1 MQKRPLGKSGLE
13 TAPLV
18 FGGNV
23 FGWTIDKETSF
34 AVLDAF
40 VEAGFNAIDTADVYS
55 RWVPGNAGGESE
67 TIIGEWL
74 KARGRRDDVLILTK
88 VGSSMGQNGDDARN
102 DLSRG
107 WIEKEVE
114 ASLKRLKIDAIDL
127 YQSHFMDKITPTEE
141 TLRAYEKLIQA
152 GKVRA
157 IGASNHDVPKL
168 TEALGLAETER
179 LPRYETLQPHYNLY
193 SRKTFE
199 GPLQDFA
206 VAQGLGVITY
216 FSLESGFLSGKYKT
230 LEEAK
235 SAKRSRGLQDKF
247 NERGVRILA
256 VLDGVAQRNEVSAAQ
271 VSLAWLLTRPGVTAP
286 IVSATSVDQL
296 ADTLKAAT
304 LELSEADL
312 AELTDASDYLP
323 DEG

>member
-23 FGWTIDKETSF
+23 FGWTIDRDRSF
-34 AVLDAF
+34 EVLDAF
-40 VEAGFNAIDTADVYS
+40 VDAGFNAIDTADVYS

-88 VGSSMGQNGDDARN
+88 VGSTMGQNGADDRN
-102 DLSRG
+102 DLSPG
-107 WIEKEVE
+107 WIERAVE
-114 ASLKRLKIDAIDL
+114 DSLRRLQTDVIDL
-127 YQSHFMDKITPTEE
+127 YQSHWMDKTTPTDE
-141 TLRAYEKLIQA
+141 TLRAYETLIKA

-157 IGASNHDVPKL
+157 IGASNHDAAKL
-168 TEALGLAETER
+168 AEALEVSASKG

-193 SRKTFE
+193 SRSTFE
-199 GPLQDFA
+199 GPLQDLA
-206 VAQGLGVITY
+206 VAEGLGVITY

-230 LEEAK
+230 VADLEG
-235 SAKRSRGLQDKF
+235 STRGASLKNRFD
-247 NERGVRILA
+247 ERGVRILA
-256 VLDGVAQRNEVSAAQ
+256 VLDGVAQRNEATSAQ
-271 VSLAWLLTRPGVTAP
+271 VALAWLLSRPGVTAP

-304 LELSEADL
+304 LELSAEDL
-312 AELTDASDYLP
+312 AQLTEASDY
-323 DEG
+323 